1 MDLNQDGEPEL
12 IIDYRNSSEVAIVT
26 IVDGEPVMVMDRSCT
41 FLCEDGIIGKW
52 GEGSG
57 GETVCYY
64 RMEGQEVVLVDVV
77 VNPSNEL
84 NWYHTSDTN
93 AQLGTTKNMDRITK
107 EEGQTICAQYPLWD
121 DSMPSYLINFYPEGE

>member
-1 MDLNQDGEPEL
+1 MKRL
-12 IIDYRNSSEVAIVT
+12 IA
-26 IVDGEPVMVMDRSCT
+26 SCI

-57 GETVCYY
+57 GETVRYY

-84 NWYHTSDTN
+84 NWYHTSDPT

-107 EEGQTICAQYPLWD
+107 EEGQTICAQYRLWD
-121 DSMPSYLINFYPEGE
+121 DSMPFYLTNFYPDWE

>member
-1 MDLNQDGEPEL
+1 MKRL
-12 IIDYRNSSEVAIVT
+12 IA
-26 IVDGEPVMVMDRSCT
+26 SCI

-77 VNPSNEL
+77 VSPANEF
-84 NWYHTSDTN
+84 NWYHSSDPNTPIGSRKDMN
-93 AQLGTTKNMDRITK
+93 RITK
-107 EEGQTICAQYPLWD
+107 EDGQKICAQYRLWD
-121 DSMPSYLINFYPEGE
+121 DSMPFYLTNFYPDGE

>member
-1 MDLNQDGEPEL
+1 M
-12 IIDYRNSSEVAIVT
+12 
-26 IVDGEPVMVMDRSCT
+26 
-41 FLCEDGIIGKW
+41 FLCEDGIIGTW

-77 VNPSNEL
+77 VSPANEL
-84 NWYHTSDTN
+84 NWYHTSDPN

-107 EEGQTICAQYPLWD
+107 EEGRKICAQYRPLD
-121 DSMPSYLINFYPEGE
+121 DSLPGGAASFYSEED

>member
-12 IIDYRNSSEVAIVT
+12 IIDYRNSSEMAIVT
-26 IVDGEPVMVMDRSCT
+26 IVDGEPVIAINGNCM
-41 FLCEDGIIGKW
+41 FLCEDGIIGSW

-77 VNPSNEL
+77 VSPANEL
-84 NWYHTSDTN
+84 NWYHSSDPNTPIGSRKDMN
-93 AQLGTTKNMDRITK
+93 RITK
-107 EEGQTICAQYPLWD
+107 EEGQKICAQYRPLD
-121 DSMPSYLINFYPEGE
+121 DSMPGVVANFYGE